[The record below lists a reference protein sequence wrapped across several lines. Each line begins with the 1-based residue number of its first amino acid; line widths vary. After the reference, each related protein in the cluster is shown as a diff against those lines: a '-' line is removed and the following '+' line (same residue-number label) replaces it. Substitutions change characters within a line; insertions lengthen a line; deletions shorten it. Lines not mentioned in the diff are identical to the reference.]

1 MMSLLRVLVTAWDCP
16 PVWPDVRCWRALVWV
31 LAAVVVP
38 APALLAANE
47 SGSERDNWSRTLER
61 ISTGVVSL
69 SIDMARSFDTD
80 RNSSSQATGFVVDAE
95 QGLILTNRHVVTPG
109 PVRAEALFLNQEEV
123 PLQAVYRD
131 PVHDFG
137 LFRYNPSDLRFL
149 APAALSLT
157 PERAAVG
164 REIRV
169 VGNDAG
175 EQLSILS
182 GTIAR
187 LDRRA
192 PVYGYGDYN
201 DFNTF
206 YYQAASGSSGGSS
219 GSPVIDQS
227 GGVVALNAGASTNA
241 ASSFFLPLERVKRA
255 VELIQSGRP
264 VTRGTLQTQFVQI
277 SYDEL
282 RRLGLQD
289 ATESEYRQTFAGGT
303 GMLVVVDVLRGSPA
317 AGKLRVGDILLAL
330 NGRPVVE
337 FVALESV
344 LDDQVGGRVS
354 LTIERN
360 GVPMTHDIE
369 VSDLH
374 AITPDEYLQF
384 GNGVVHNLS
393 YQQAWHLNRPLTG
406 AYVAEPG
413 YVFGTAGVP
422 RMAVITEMNG
432 RPVSN
437 IDDLE
442 AVVAELADGQQA
454 SARFFTMEDPVTTQ
468 QAIVRMDRRWFP
480 AMRCKQ
486 NLRNGEWP
494 CEPLAD
500 APASLPQDATSA
512 QYPDQPDRGRQKI
525 SQSLVLVQFDM
536 PYVFSGVAEQHYYG
550 TGVVLDA
557 ERGLVVVDRNTVPEA
572 LGDVRLVF
580 AGSAE
585 IRGRVEFIHP
595 LHNLAIVSYDPALLG
610 ATPVRSAVL
619 HAGEPPLGA
628 TLRAVGLRSDSSL
641 LSQEVRV
648 AAIEAAR
655 VPLSRSLRFRETN
668 LDTVSLVNPPRGID
682 GVLMDSRAR
691 VVALW
696 STFAFDAGNDVGQ
709 ESAGI
714 PAEIVAEA
722 LDVVRRGAR
731 LHSLEAEL
739 TQLPLAAARNFGLPD
754 EWAQRLIAHDPDR
767 RQVLAVTRL
776 VAGTPAAA
784 RLRTGDLLLAID
796 GQPVNRFR
804 EVERAV
810 QQPEVDVTV
819 WRNGELLQLS
829 VPTVALSGQG
839 VRRLVRWAGALLQA
853 PYRDMAAQRGIP
865 PAGVYVAYFS
875 YGSPASRA
883 GLVPGMRIV
892 EVNGQPVSN
901 LDEFLRQVE
910 TIADRSSV
918 RLTTRAWN
926 DAVDVLT
933 VKLDKTFWPA
943 WELVFDAGWQRRPV
957 DSPASGTGG

>member
-1 MMSLLRVLVTAWDCP
+1 MLKACRRLALAW
-16 PVWPDVRCWRALVWV
+16 ALTVSALPSAAP
-31 LAAVVVP
+31 LAAV
-38 APALLAANE
+38 APGAD
-47 SGSERDNWSRTLER
+47 RDTWSRTLER

-69 SIDMARSFDTD
+69 SIDMARSFDTE

-123 PLQAVYRD
+123 PLQVVYRD

-137 LFRYNPSDLRFL
+137 LLRYDPSDLRFL
-149 APAALSLT
+149 DPAALALA

-192 PVYGYGDYN
+192 PAYGYGDYN

-227 GGVVALNAGASTNA
+227 GGVVALNAGASPNA

-255 VELIQSGRP
+255 VELIRLGLP
-264 VTRGTLQTQFVQI
+264 VTRGTLQTQFVHI

-282 RRLGLQD
+282 RRLGLLD
-289 ATESEYRQTFAGGT
+289 ATESEYRERFPGGT
-303 GMLVVVDVLRGSPA
+303 GMLVVVDVLRGGPA
-317 AGKLRVGDILLAL
+317 DGKLRVGDILLAV
-330 NGRPVVE
+330 NDKPMVE

-344 LDDQVGGRVS
+344 LDAQVGGRVS
-354 LTIERN
+354 LTVERN
-360 GVPMTHDIE
+360 GARMDHEIA

-374 AITPDEYLQF
+374 ALTPDEYLQF

-406 AYVAEPG
+406 AYVADPG

-422 RMAVITEMNG
+422 RMAVITEMDG
-432 RPVSN
+432 QPIAG

-442 AVVAELADGQQA
+442 AALDQLADGQKTA
-454 SARFFTMEDPVTTQ
+454 LRFFTMEDPVRTQ

-480 AMRCKQ
+480 AMRCK
-486 NLRNGEWP
+486 RIPPNGEWP
-494 CEPLAD
+494 CVPLAAGPAA
-500 APASLPQDATSA
+500 APQTVTSA
-512 QYPDQPDRGRQKI
+512 QYPAQPDRSLQKI
-525 SQSLVLVQFDM
+525 AQSLVLVQFDM
-536 PYVFSGVAEQHYYG
+536 PYVFSGVADQHYYG
-550 TGVVLDA
+550 TGLVLDA
-557 ERGLVVVDRNTVPEA
+557 EQGLIVVDRNTVPEA

-585 IRGRVEFIHP
+585 VPGRVEFIHP
-595 LHNLAIVSYDPALLG
+595 LHNLAIVSYDPGQLG
-610 ATPVRSAVL
+610 ATSVRSAVL
-619 HAGEPPLGA
+619 SAAEPEPGA
-628 TLRAVGLRSDSSL
+628 TLRAVGLRPDSSL

-648 AAIEAAR
+648 AAIDAAR
-655 VPLSRSLRFRETN
+655 FPLSRSLRFRETN

-682 GVLMDSRAR
+682 GVLMDPRAR

-709 ESAGI
+709 DSAGI
-714 PAEIVAEA
+714 PVEIVAEA

-754 EWAQRLIAHDPDR
+754 EWAQRLIEHDPDR

-784 RLRTGDLLLAID
+784 RMRTGDLLLAID

-810 QQPEVDVTV
+810 QRPEVTVTV
-819 WRNGELLQLS
+819 WRNGASLTLP

-839 VRRLVRWAGALLQA
+839 VRRVVRWAGALLQE

-865 PAGVYVAYFS
+865 PEGVYVAYFS

-892 EVNGQPVSN
+892 EVNGVPISN
-901 LDEFLRQVE
+901 LDEFLDRVVA
-910 TIADRSSV
+910 IDDRSSV

-926 DAVDVLT
+926 DAEDVLT

-943 WELVFDAGWQRRPV
+943 WELVFDQEWLRRPV
-957 DSPASGTGG
+957 TAQAAPDRN